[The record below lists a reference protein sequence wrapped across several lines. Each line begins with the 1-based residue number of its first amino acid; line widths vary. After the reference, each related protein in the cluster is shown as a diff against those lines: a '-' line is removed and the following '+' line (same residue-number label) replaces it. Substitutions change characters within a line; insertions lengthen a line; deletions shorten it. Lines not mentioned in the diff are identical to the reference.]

1 VSHVNRQGFCRHGP
15 GCRFKHIKLGAE
27 DCPPEADLTLVQQQG
42 AVSIEQQQQQQQP
55 ASTAVARAG
64 GAGSSNSATAAA
76 GSSSTSSSSAAK
88 QQQQQQQQQHTR
100 GPRGGAKRRGDAPP
114 RAPPVIGQVRAASHA
129 VPLAGRLSLSLKL
142 LVHGI
147 AVEHQYCWYCQ
158 STHTAQ
164 RLFIKRLLLV
174 LHVSASSVFASML
187 ICCQCCVWFVQL
199 SEAEMS
205 SMERSMPFSKD
216 AVARY
221 FLVKSPNYEVGSSS
235 TITLS

>member
-1 VSHVNRQGFCRHGP
+1 VYRQGFCRHGP

-42 AVSIEQQQQQQQP
+42 AVSIEQQQQQQP
-55 ASTAVARAG
+55 ASTAAARAG
-64 GAGSSNSATAAA
+64 GVGSSNSATAAA

-88 QQQQQQQQQHTR
+88 QQQQQQQQHTR
-100 GPRGGAKRRGDAPP
+100 GPRGGAKRRGDASP
-114 RAPPVIGQVRAASHA
+114 RAPPVIGQVCAASHT
-129 VPLAGRLSLSLKL
+129 LARQLSLKQL
-142 LVHGI
+142 SRKASSTLVQQWNTSI
-147 AVEHQYCWYCQ
+147 AGTVKVRIQHSACLR
-158 STHTAQ
+158 
-164 RLFIKRLLLV
+164 RLSLV

-187 ICCQCCVWFVQL
+187 TCCQCCVWFVQL

-221 FLVKSPNYEVGSSS
+221 FLVKSPNYEVS
-235 TITLS
+235 TS